1 MIFLI
6 LGILLLLLGRYINRS
21 YKFLPDYPG
30 PKSCLVTILDLT
42 GFAFVVIFI
51 IKIIKNFIRWL

>member
-21 YKFLPDYPG
+21 YRFLPDFPG
-30 PKSCLVTILDLT
+30 PKGCLVMILNLT

-51 IKIIKNFIRWL
+51 IKLIKRLIMWL

>member
-6 LGILLLLLGRYINRS
+6 LGILLLLLGRYINHSRR
-21 YKFLPDYPG
+21 FLPDFPG
-30 PKSCLVTILDLT
+30 PKGCLVMIINLT

-51 IKIIKNFIRWL
+51 IKIIKRLIM